1 MHSTTGASAAI
12 TVGAG
17 AMNSTTGA
25 GAAIKH
31 SGFYRPV
38 LAPNVLI
45 GAGTKETAG
54 AGRPATPPLTLA
66 LRTRLV
72 LAPRTRQAL
81 RDVPLH
87 LHLHPRQELSSQKKR
102 DALRNWR

>member
-1 MHSTTGASAAI
+1 MGVARFLLMVVGASAAI
-12 TVGAG
+12 TAGAGAMYSAIHADAAITAGAG

-31 SGFYRPV
+31 SGFYRQV

-54 AGRPATPPLTLA
+54 AGRAATPPLTLA

-72 LAPRTRQAL
+72 VAPRTRQAL
-81 RDVPLH
+81 RDVL
-87 LHLHPRQELSSQKKR
+87 
-102 DALRNWR
+102 